1 VSVVRIDPADPR
13 WDDYVRAQPH
23 ARPYHLGP
31 WAAVLRGAYGF
42 RPEYLALVDGEAV
55 RGVLPLMGNRGLAG
69 RRLRSLPALPAAGP
83 LADSPE
89 GERELLAAARERA
102 AASGATLTV
111 RTRSPALEIDGLR
124 RRPMYASFVLALPD
138 DPDELRAR
146 WRRQSSNLHRSIER
160 ARREGVSVREARG
173 GDVRAFYDLYV
184 ELMRV
189 KRVLPRPLRQLELD
203 LEMLG
208 ARDAAHLWVAVHG
221 GRVVAG
227 ALFHVAGETIDLL
240 WSASSRDALRVR
252 PNHAVYWHAIRWS
265 IERGLRRFDLGE
277 ARPRTS
283 LESFKQQWG
292 ARPEPEFRYDHGRGA
307 RAPVADV
314 LRVTVA
320 PGVREARGSR
330 VRTAVWTRIPPAGL
344 RAAGAVGYRL
354 L

>member
-1 VSVVRIDPADPR
+1 MRGGPSHRRAVGRRRHVQAALDRRGARALPAGGLPPLARRRCRLPRPALRAPGRPPRPQAAGGAGGATVSVVRIDPADPR

-160 ARREGVSVREARG
+160 ARREGVSV
-173 GDVRAFYDLYV
+173 
-184 ELMRV
+184 
-189 KRVLPRPLRQLELD
+189 
-203 LEMLG
+203 
-208 ARDAAHLWVAVHG
+208 
-221 GRVVAG
+221 
-227 ALFHVAGETIDLL
+227 
-240 WSASSRDALRVR
+240 
-252 PNHAVYWHAIRWS
+252 
-265 IERGLRRFDLGE
+265 
-277 ARPRTS
+277 
-283 LESFKQQWG
+283 
-292 ARPEPEFRYDHGRGA
+292 
-307 RAPVADV
+307 
-314 LRVTVA
+314 
-320 PGVREARGSR
+320 
-330 VRTAVWTRIPPAGL
+330 
-344 RAAGAVGYRL
+344 
-354 L
+354 